1 MAEQDKAQERTEQ
14 ATPKRLQEARKKGQI
29 PRSRELN
36 TLVLLLTS
44 AVGFFFLG
52 DGIVQGLGGLMQKGL
67 QISRADI
74 FNVHAPAMLFGQAT
88 LGALW
93 VLMPLL
99 ALLSLAAMIAPVA
112 LGGWSFST
120 SSMKFRFSR
129 VSPAAGLKRMF
140 GSHGAMELFK
150 ALVKFAL
157 IGTALIMMLWTNAGD
172 LLHLGVETPGAALV
186 QAGSI
191 LVWSFLLISLPL
203 IVVVIADVPFQLWQH
218 AKQLR
223 MTRQEVR
230 DELKETDGSPEV
242 KGRIR
247 KLQRDMAE
255 RRMMAEVPKADV
267 IITNPT
273 HYSVALR
280 YDQSRMRAPRLVAK
294 GRDLIAAEIR
304 RVAAEAGVTCVQ
316 APSLARA
323 VYHGVELNQEVP
335 AALYK
340 AVAQVLA
347 YVYQLKTARQEH
359 GVEPQLPDF
368 SIPEEWRRD

>member
-44 AVGFFFLG
+44 ALGFFFLG
-52 DGIVQGLGGLMQKGL
+52 DGIVQGLGGLMQQGL
-67 QISRADI
+67 QVSRADI
-74 FNVHAPAMLFGQAT
+74 FNVHAPAMLFGQAA

-93 VLMPLL
+93 VLTPLL
-99 ALLSLAAMIAPVA
+99 AVLALAALLAPIA

-120 SSMKFRFSR
+120 SSMAFRYSR

-140 GSHGAMELFK
+140 GSHGVMELFK

-157 IGTALIMMLWTNAGD
+157 IGAAILMLLWAKADD
-172 LLHLGVETPGAALV
+172 LVHLGIEEPGAAL
-186 QAGSI
+186 AHTGN
-191 LVWSFLLISLPL
+191 LLAWSFLLLSLPL
-203 IVVVIADVPFQLWQH
+203 IVVVIADAPFQLWQH

-223 MTRQEVR
+223 MTLQEVR
-230 DELKETDGSPEV
+230 DELKETDGNPEV

-247 KLQRDMAE
+247 KLQREMAE
-255 RRMMAEVPKADV
+255 HRMMAEVPKADV

-273 HYSVALR
+273 HYSIALR

-304 RVAAEAGVTCVQ
+304 RVATEAGVTCVQ

-347 YVYQLKTARQEH
+347 YVYQLKAARQEH
-359 GVEPQLPDF
+359 GVEPQLPDL
-368 SIPEEWRRD
+368 SIPEEWKRD